1 MPSEIPGHNISG
13 LHKAHIETELKCAT
27 EARTARA
34 GKSADPSRIKPL
46 PQADQYDRKSLEL
59 ILKELG
65 QEWIEWQCRMVAG
78 IIRGVLFLPDNSGD
92 SGSIIAI
99 WPGEGEGEQQLTD
112 VAVQALTKNR
122 GVTHSHKRYGPE
134 GQRIC
139 DLVATPLIVDNKP
152 VAVVAVML
160 SQRSKPQQHA
170 VLQLLQWGG
179 MWMETLFH
187 HQNFVKQEAGSLS
200 SELMAAILSHSSF
213 QSAVMDIT
221 NRLADQFGCE
231 RVSIGYR
238 KGLTVRLYSLSH
250 VASFSSRSQLVRTLE
265 AAMEEAIDQNAI
277 ISYPEEQGSESFVS
291 RAHAKLSEQHGCGTI
306 FTMPL
311 TGCSGAVGAITFE
324 REAGRPFDKI
334 TMMLCESLVRIV
346 APLLELKQREE
357 RSVWSRS
364 SEALLKLTG
373 GVIGPARLKL
383 KLLSL
388 AAVFLLTALGSI
400 DGVHQVTAPASIEGE
415 VRQMLVASQE
425 GYIKEAGVRAGDL
438 VTKGQ
443 QIAVLD
449 DRNLQLESR
458 KWQGERNKIEKEYQD
473 ALARHE
479 RTKLSVLRARLEQV
493 DTELKMVREAIERTQ
508 LRAPFDGIV
517 VSGDLSQSLGA
528 PVETGQVLFEIAPL
542 ESYRVVMEVDEH
554 DVAGV
559 GGGRSGHLIFAALPQ
574 SSFDIVVD
582 QLHPIAVSGESG
594 NYFRVEASL
603 DQPSS
608 LLRPGMHGVAKV
620 DMGQRSLLWIWTHG
634 VIDRVRLWLWAVGW

>member
-1 MPSEIPGHNISG
+1 MPSDIPEHNISD
-13 LHKAHIETELKCAT
+13 LHNAHIETELKCAT

-34 GKSADPSRIKPL
+34 GKLADPSRIKPQ
-46 PQADQYDRKSLEL
+46 PQANQYDRKSLEL

-99 WPGEGEGEQQLTD
+99 WPGEGEGENQLKD
-112 VAVQALTKNR
+112 VAIQALSKNR

-200 SELMAAILSHSSF
+200 SELMAAVLRHSSF
-213 QSAVMDIT
+213 QSAVMDLA
-221 NRLADQFGCE
+221 NRLADHFGCE

-238 KGLTVRLYSLSH
+238 KDLTVRLYSLSH
-250 VASFSSRSQLVRTLE
+250 VASFSSRSQLVRRLE
-265 AAMEEAIDQNAI
+265 AAMEEAIDQNAV
-277 ISYPEEQGSESFVS
+277 ISYPEQQGSESFIN
-291 RAHAKLSEQHGCGTI
+291 RGHAKLSEQHGCGAI
-306 FTMPL
+306 FTIPL
-311 TGCSGAVGAITFE
+311 TACSGTVGAITFE

-334 TMMLCESLVRIV
+334 TMMLCESLVRII

-364 SEALLKLTG
+364 SEALLKLAG

-388 AAVFLLTALGSI
+388 AVIFLLTAFSSI

-415 VRQMLVASQE
+415 VRQILVASQE
-425 GYIKEAGVRAGDL
+425 GYVKEAAVRAGDL

-443 QIAVLD
+443 QIALLD

-479 RTKLSVLRARLEQV
+479 RTKLSVLRARLDQV
-493 DTELKMVREAIERTQ
+493 DTELKMVGEAIERTQ
-508 LRAPFDGIV
+508 LRAPFDGVV

-559 GGGRSGHLIFAALPQ
+559 VGGKLGHLIFAALPQ

-608 LLRPGMHGVAKV
+608 LLRPGMRGVAKV
-620 DMGQRSLLWIWTHG
+620 DMGQRSLLWIWTHA